1 MKNIVITLLIS
12 SLTFVSA
19 AKQKLGIT
27 EVSGKS
33 SEGVA
38 PNQVV
43 FNLTIK
49 SSNVSFSTCL
59 DELNAQVTKLKS
71 EASAKAAGAEIAG
84 IKKTSYGNSSEIR
97 FSDQFMELAA
107 ISGGMSGES
116 ERSSVNPANMNLSE

>member
-43 FNLTIK
+43 FSLTIK

-71 EASAKAAGAEIAG
+71 ETSAKAAGVEIAG

-97 FSDQFMELAA
+97 FSDQFMAMAA
-107 ISGGMSGES
+107 LSGGISGES

>member
-19 AKQKLGIT
+19 AKQKQGIT

-33 SEGVA
+33 SVSVA
-38 PNQVV
+38 SNQVV
-43 FNLTIK
+43 FSLTIK
-49 SSNVSFSTCL
+49 SSNVSFSKCL

-71 EASAKAAGAEIAG
+71 ETSAKAAGVEIAR
-84 IKKTSYGNSSEIR
+84 IKKTSYGNSSETR
-97 FSDQFMELAA
+97 FGGQFMAMDA
-107 ISGGMSGES
+107 PPVGMSGES

>member
-43 FNLTIK
+43 FSLTIK
-49 SSNVSFSTCL
+49 SSNVSFSKCL

-71 EASAKAAGAEIAG
+71 ETSAKAAGVEIAG

-97 FSDQFMELAA
+97 FSDQFMAMDAPL
-107 ISGGMSGES
+107 GGMSGES
-116 ERSSVNPANMNLSE
+116 ERSSGNPAKLNGSE

>member
-43 FNLTIK
+43 FSLTIK
-49 SSNVSFSTCL
+49 SSNVSFLKCL

-71 EASAKAAGAEIAG
+71 ETSAKAAGVEIAG

-97 FSDQFMELAA
+97 FSDQFMAMDAPL
-107 ISGGMSGES
+107 GGMSGES